1 MLETMNHPNVRVLDG
16 GFAKW
21 VSENKPCESTDK
33 DAKE

>member
-21 VSENKPCESTDK
+21 VAENKPCEATEK
-33 DAKE
+33 DA